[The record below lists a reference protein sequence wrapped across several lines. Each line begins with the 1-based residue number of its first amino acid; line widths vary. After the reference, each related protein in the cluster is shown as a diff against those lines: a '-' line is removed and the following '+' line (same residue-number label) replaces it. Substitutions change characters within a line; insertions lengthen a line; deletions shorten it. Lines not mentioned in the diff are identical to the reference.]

1 MASERRIG
9 GGTQL
14 AGVIGWPV
22 EHSRS
27 PQMHN
32 AAYAALGMDWAYVAM
47 PVEPA
52 RLEQALHGAAALGFA
67 GLNITLPHKQA
78 TAAICDE
85 LSPEARRADSANTVV
100 MMDGGRLRGDTTDGQ
115 GMLDAIG
122 DLPGPGA
129 LVLGAGGAARAAV
142 AALAGAGVAGAG
154 SAPRGAGG
162 GGVGRGGGGAGAGV
176 AVTVSARRRQAA
188 ERLARELGATASGWP
203 ATEAPDL
210 IVNATPVGQAG
221 EAARLPLDA
230 RLLDGRVVCDLAY
243 RGDGAE
249 TGLIAAA
256 RERGARAV
264 DGMEVLVGQGA
275 LAFRLFTGEEPPIE
289 IMRAAVRN
297 ATIA

>member
-1 MASERRIG
+1 MAGERRIG
-9 GGTQL
+9 GGTRL

-52 RLEQALHGAAALGFA
+52 RLEQALRGAAALGFA
-67 GLNITLPHKQA
+67 GLNVTIPHKQA

-85 LSPEARRADSANTVV
+85 LSPEAHRADSANTVL
-100 MMDGGRLRGDTTDGQ
+100 MLDGGRLRGETTDGQ

-142 AALAGAGVAGAG
+142 AALAGAGL
-154 SAPRGAGG
+154 
-162 GGVGRGGGGAGAGV
+162 
-176 AVTVSARRRQAA
+176 AVTVSARRREAA
-188 ERLARELGATASGWP
+188 EQLAQELGATATGWP
-203 ATEAPDL
+203 AREAPAL
-210 IVNATPVGQAG
+210 IVNATPLGQAG
-221 EAARLPLDA
+221 EADRLPLDA
-230 RLLDGRVVCDLAY
+230 GLLDGRVVCDLAY

-249 TGLIAAA
+249 TGLIVSA
-256 RERGARAV
+256 RERGAKAV
-264 DGMEVLVGQGA
+264 DGLEVLVGQGA
-275 LAFRLFTGEEPPIE
+275 LAFRLFTGAEPPIE